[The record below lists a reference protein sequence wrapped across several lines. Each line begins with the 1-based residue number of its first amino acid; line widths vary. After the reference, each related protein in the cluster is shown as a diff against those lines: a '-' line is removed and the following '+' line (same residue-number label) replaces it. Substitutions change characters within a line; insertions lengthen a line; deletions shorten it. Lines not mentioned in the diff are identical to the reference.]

1 MIDDSDVKQQM
12 TIVENGVNYNIK
24 RYNDLKVLNGRLTKV
39 LKAKLDELENEKKT
53 FENLDAMKKAQTEE
67 GMRIESLHNEVKQVE
82 EEIRDR
88 VHYSRKLDHMLTRLK
103 KNQLKY
109 DAHMTGLEDTMRA
122 IKKEE
127 AEIRLMRR
135 SLDAGLAK
143 AMLVL
148 EETRSSLQV
157 ARTDRKVLME
167 QRDHEYENAIIL
179 EQWLK
184 TRERMKIELGIE
196 LRGDLT
202 VEDEKFLKSQIDQR
216 EERSKLLAKEAQE
229 CQKKLQ
235 EMEASFTRLKQV
247 TGVKN
252 VEEMHEKFFNQKT
265 NKFQLVEKDV
275 PEMKKR
281 VEEAKNAYLKVE
293 NDFKSIKSSGIGLEE
308 VTRDSIDTLKSMSHE
323 AKIDQKAINADSE
336 RIASVLLGLSQGSQG
351 LLQRV
356 QPYQY
361 LTEGGVFD
369 LTQVG
374 EEASPW
380 TETVE
385 ALNTAE
391 HILSKMMEVITGDA
405 NNAAAGFDDDDEEED
420 EDNRSQFSDIDLLD
434 STSIEAPNIALNV
447 RVKSRKYLRH
457 FEASDDDGAGV
468 MMTGDNMLD
477 TLDTPVANNGE
488 TDTGANY
495 PSANSRHHHLVSDVT
510 PDEDA
515 NKARLTMKLAL
526 DKEKRGME
534 AERRRKK
541 LLERLETAKGDE
553 EKPGNSRRK
562 QQKDWATKM
571 SVIHKVPTLPEGVTL
586 RDDPMTKTVAFLKA
600 DPGLA

>member
-1 MIDDSDVKQQM
+1 
-12 TIVENGVNYNIK
+12 
-24 RYNDLKVLNGRLTKV
+24 
-39 LKAKLDELENEKKT
+39 
-53 FENLDAMKKAQTEE
+53 
-67 GMRIESLHNEVKQVE
+67 
-82 EEIRDR
+82 
-88 VHYSRKLDHMLTRLK
+88 
-103 KNQLKY
+103 
-109 DAHMTGLEDTMRA
+109 
-122 IKKEE
+122 
-127 AEIRLMRR
+127 
-135 SLDAGLAK
+135 
-143 AMLVL
+143 
-148 EETRSSLQV
+148 
-157 ARTDRKVLME
+157 
-167 QRDHEYENAIIL
+167 
-179 EQWLK
+179 
-184 TRERMKIELGIE
+184 MKIELGIE

-202 VEDEKFLKSQIDQR
+202 LEDEKFLKSQIDQR

-252 VEEMHEKFFNQKT
+252 VEEMHEKFFNQRT

-281 VEEAKNAYLKVE
+281 VEEAKNAFLKVE
-293 NDFKSIKSSGIGLEE
+293 NDFKSMKSSGVGLEE
-308 VTRDSIDTLKSMSHE
+308 VTRDSIDTLKGMAHE

-361 LTEGGVFD
+361 LIEGGVFD

-374 EEASPW
+374 EESSPW

-391 HILSKMMEVITGDA
+391 HILSKMMEVISGDA
-405 NNAAAGFDDDDEEED
+405 NNGTTGFEDDEDEDD
-420 EDNRSQFSDIDLLD
+420 EDNRSQFSDLDLLD
-434 STSIEAPNIALNV
+434 STSIEAPNISLNV
-447 RVKSRKYLRH
+447 RVKSKKYLRQ
-457 FEASDDDGAGV
+457 FELTDDDGGV
-468 MMTGDNMLD
+468 GAATTGADNMID
-477 TLDTPVANNGE
+477 TLDTNGGG
-488 TDTGANY
+488 DGGVDGGVSLPTG
-495 PSANSRHHHLVSDVT
+495 RGLHHIVDVT

-515 NKARLTMKLAL
+515 NKARLTMKHAL

-541 LLERLETAKGDE
+541 LLERLESAKGDE

-571 SVIHKVPTLPEGVTL
+571 SVVHKVPTLPEGVTL
-586 RDDPMTKTVAFLKA
+586 RDDPMTKTTAFLKA

>member
-1 MIDDSDVKQQM
+1 
-12 TIVENGVNYNIK
+12 
-24 RYNDLKVLNGRLTKV
+24 
-39 LKAKLDELENEKKT
+39 
-53 FENLDAMKKAQTEE
+53 
-67 GMRIESLHNEVKQVE
+67 
-82 EEIRDR
+82 
-88 VHYSRKLDHMLTRLK
+88 
-103 KNQLKY
+103 
-109 DAHMTGLEDTMRA
+109 MRA
-122 IKKEE
+122 IRKEE

-143 AMLVL
+143 AVLVL

-252 VEEMHEKFFNQKT
+252 VEEMHEKIFNQKT

-275 PEMKKR
+275 PEMRKR
-281 VEEAKNAYLKVE
+281 VEEAKNSYLKVE
-293 NDFKSIKSSGIGLEE
+293 NGFKSIKTSGIGLEE
-308 VTRDSIDTLKSMSHE
+308 VSRDSIDTLKSMSHE

-369 LTQVG
+369 LTQV
-374 EEASPW
+374 EEESSPW

-391 HILSKMMEVITGDA
+391 HILSKMMEVISGDA
-405 NNAAAGFDDDDEEED
+405 NNAAAGFDDDDEEEG

-447 RVKSRKYLRH
+447 RVKSRKYLRQ
-457 FEASDDDGAGV
+457 FEATDDDGAGV
-468 MMTGDNMLD
+468 MMTGDNLLVTTD
-477 TLDTPVANNGE
+477 APVANIGE
-488 TDTGANY
+488 VDT
-495 PSANSRHHHLVSDVT
+495 SANHHAASNGRLHYHVSDIT

-515 NKARLTMKLAL
+515 GKARLTMKLAL
-526 DKEKRGME
+526 EKEKRGME

-541 LLERLETAKGDE
+541 LLERLETTKGDE

-571 SVIHKVPTLPEGVTL
+571 SVVHKVPTLPEGVTL

>member
-1 MIDDSDVKQQM
+1 M
-12 TIVENGVNYNIK
+12 
-24 RYNDLKVLNGRLTKV
+24 
-39 LKAKLDELENEKKT
+39 
-53 FENLDAMKKAQTEE
+53 
-67 GMRIESLHNEVKQVE
+67 HC
-82 EEIRDR
+82 
-88 VHYSRKLDHMLTRLK
+88 
-103 KNQLKY
+103 
-109 DAHMTGLEDTMRA
+109 
-122 IKKEE
+122 
-127 AEIRLMRR
+127 
-135 SLDAGLAK
+135 
-143 AMLVL
+143 
-148 EETRSSLQV
+148 SSLLV
-157 ARTDRKVLME
+157 ARKDRKVLME
-167 QRDHEYENAIIL
+167 QRDHEYENAIVL

-229 CQKKLQ
+229 CQRKLQ

-281 VEEAKNAYLKVE
+281 VDEAKNAYLKAE
-293 NDFKSIKSSGIGLEE
+293 NDFKSMKSSGIGLEE
-308 VTRDSIDTLKSMSHE
+308 VTRDSIDTLKKMSHE

-356 QPYQY
+356 HPYQY
-361 LTEGGVFD
+361 LIDGGVFD

-380 TETVE
+380 SDTVE

-391 HILSKMMEVITGDA
+391 HVLSKMMEVIAGDA
-405 NNAAAGFDDDDEEED
+405 NNGTSGFDDDEEE
-420 EDNRSQFSDIDLLD
+420 EDDDRSQFSDMDLLD
-434 STSIEAPNIALNV
+434 STSIEAPNIALNI
-447 RVKSRKYLRH
+447 RVKSKKYLRQ
-457 FEASDDDGAGV
+457 FEASDDDGVVGV
-468 MMTGDNMLD
+468 SVTNDNLLD
-477 TLDTPVANNGE
+477 TLDTAVTNNADGDGGGNH
-488 TDTGANY
+488 T
-495 PSANSRHHHLVSDVT
+495 NSRVHQLLAEVT

-515 NKARLTMKLAL
+515 NKARLSMKMAI

-541 LLERLETAKGDE
+541 LLERLASAKGDE
-553 EKPGNSRRK
+553 EKLGNSRRK

-571 SVIHKVPTLPEGVTL
+571 SVVHKVPTLPEGVTL
-586 RDDPMTKTVAFLKA
+586 RDDPMTKTAAFLKA

>member
-1 MIDDSDVKQQM
+1 MV
-12 TIVENGVNYNIK
+12 
-24 RYNDLKVLNGRLTKV
+24 RY
-39 LKAKLDELENEKKT
+39 
-53 FENLDAMKKAQTEE
+53 
-67 GMRIESLHNEVKQVE
+67 SL
-82 EEIRDR
+82 
-88 VHYSRKLDHMLTRLK
+88 M
-103 KNQLKY
+103 
-109 DAHMTGLEDTMRA
+109 
-122 IKKEE
+122 
-127 AEIRLMRR
+127 
-135 SLDAGLAK
+135 
-143 AMLVL
+143 
-148 EETRSSLQV
+148 V
-157 ARTDRKVLME
+157 ARKDRKVLTE

-202 VEDEKFLKSQIDQR
+202 LEDEKFLKSQIDQR

-252 VEEMHEKFFNQKT
+252 VEEMHEKFFNQRT

-281 VEEAKNAYLKVE
+281 VEEAKNAFLKVE
-293 NDFKSIKSSGIGLEE
+293 NDFKSMKSSGVGLEE
-308 VTRDSIDTLKSMSHE
+308 VTRDSIDTLKGMAHE

-361 LTEGGVFD
+361 LIEGGVFD

-374 EEASPW
+374 EESSPW

-391 HILSKMMEVITGDA
+391 HILSKMMEVISGDA
-405 NNAAAGFDDDDEEED
+405 NNGTTGFEDDEDEDD
-420 EDNRSQFSDIDLLD
+420 EDNRSQFSDLDLLD
-434 STSIEAPNIALNV
+434 STSIEAPNISLNV
-447 RVKSRKYLRH
+447 RVKSKKYLRQ
-457 FEASDDDGAGV
+457 FELTDDDGGV
-468 MMTGDNMLD
+468 GAATTGADNMID
-477 TLDTPVANNGE
+477 TLDTNGGG
-488 TDTGANY
+488 DGGVDGGVSLPTG
-495 PSANSRHHHLVSDVT
+495 RGLHQIVDVT

-515 NKARLTMKLAL
+515 NKARLTMKHAL

-541 LLERLETAKGDE
+541 LLERLESAKGDE

-571 SVIHKVPTLPEGVTL
+571 SVVHKVPTLPEGVTL
-586 RDDPMTKTVAFLKA
+586 RDDPMTKTTAFLKA